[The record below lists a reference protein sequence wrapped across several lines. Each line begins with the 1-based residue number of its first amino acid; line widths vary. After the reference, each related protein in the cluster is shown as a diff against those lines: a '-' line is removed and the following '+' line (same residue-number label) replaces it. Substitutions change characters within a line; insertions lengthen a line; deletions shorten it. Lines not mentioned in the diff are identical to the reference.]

1 MHRYPYKEEKMHMES
16 IWLALGE
23 HARYFINF
31 LWTAFES
38 KRPFGDE
45 ILDESLLETALNLIQ
60 KLFVLAEE
68 PDLAPYLTSFQEA
81 EATEESDGELP
92 PRSLP
97 RRILRWRFV
106 MTFIF
111 VYLIDFLATSS

>member
-1 MHRYPYKEEKMHMES
+1 MES

-38 KRPFGDE
+38 KRPFGDDT
-45 ILDESLLETALNLIQ
+45 LDESLLEAALNFIQ
-60 KLFVLAEE
+60 KLFALAEE

-81 EATEESDGELP
+81 AEEESDEKLP

-97 RRILRWRFV
+97 KRVLR
-106 MTFIF
+106 
-111 VYLIDFLATSS
+111 